1 METEGSEDKEEL
13 KNLEQAGRIAKE
25 AIEES
30 KKLVKPGAKLL
41 DVAEAVEKLISDK
54 GAKCAFPVNISINEN
69 AAHYTPAF
77 DEQTAFGEKD
87 VVKIDVGTHID
98 GFIGDTAVSID
109 LSGENGKLVEASQK
123 ALDAAVSMI
132 KDGAETSKIGR
143 AVEDEIKKSGFKPI
157 ENLCG
162 HVLEQYT
169 LHTGLSI
176 PNVETQ
182 HSYKLEEGMAVAIEP
197 FASTG
202 RGSVTSGRR
211 TDIFCYAQ
219 DILTRN
225 KDARSILAFVRDEYD
240 TLHFAERWLAKKYD
254 KFKLAVALRELSARE
269 AFLTFPVLHD
279 AAGSLVSQAE
289 VTVLVEKEGCRILT
303 K

>member
-1 METEGSEDKEEL
+1 METSDP
-13 KNLEQAGRIAKE
+13 KNLEQAGKIAKE
-25 AIEES
+25 VADES
-30 KKLVKPGAKLL
+30 RKLVKPGAKLL
-41 DVAEAVEKLISDK
+41 DVAEAVEKLIAEK

-69 AAHYTPAF
+69 AAHYTPSF
-77 DEQTAFGEKD
+77 DEQTVFGERD
-87 VVKIDVGTHID
+87 VVKIDIGTHVD
-98 GFIGDTAVSID
+98 GFIGDTAYTIN

-123 ALDAAVSMI
+123 ALEAAVSLI
-132 KDGAETSKIGR
+132 KGGAETSKIGK
-143 AVEDEIKKSGFKPI
+143 AVEEEIKKCGFRPI

-182 HSYKLEEGMAVAIEP
+182 HSYKLEEGMVVAIEP

-202 RGSVTSGRR
+202 RGSVSSGRR

-219 DILTRN
+219 DVLTRN
-225 KDARSILAFVRDEYD
+225 KDARSILAFVRDEYQ
-240 TLHFAERWLAKKYD
+240 TLHFAERWLAKKYE
-254 KFKLAVALRELSARE
+254 KFKLALALRELSTRE
-269 AFLTFPVLHD
+269 ALLTFPVLHD

-289 VTVLVEKEGCRILT
+289 VTVLVEKDGCRILT